1 MSKLWRVTQCANE
14 WKEVAWRLQVNGVKA
29 AGGHDIAQACACGFH
44 NPPPF
49 PRAHPRT
56 RLSTQELV
64 DKELHAKTMALACK
78 AHVFGTCPVAQAVL
92 QVLRDALPAP
102 LSSLLQPA
110 DVWLL
115 QLPQTDQ
122 PTAIN
127 PEAWSLTC
135 ALALYAMDRGHAY
148 LFSQRALVDV
158 ISRASNRAVAWFCY
172 LLSDVASFG
181 TVPNKWDLPPSQPF
195 FRCITS
201 PSCDISLPASTSL
214 EVHLTASLLALPI
227 DT

>member
-1 MSKLWRVTQCANE
+1 MSHE
-14 WKEVAWRLQVNGVKA
+14 S
-29 AGGHDIAQACACGFH
+29 AQISSH
-44 NPPPF
+44 
-49 PRAHPRT
+49 
-56 RLSTQELV
+56 S
-64 DKELHAKTMALACK
+64 
-78 AHVFGTCPVAQAVL
+78 GTLAQAVL

-115 QLPQTDQ
+115 QLPQSDQ

-135 ALALYAMDRGHAY
+135 ALALYAMDKGHAF
-148 LFSQRALVDV
+148 LFCQRALEDV

-195 FRCITS
+195 FRCITT
-201 PSCDISLPASTSL
+201 PSSDISLPASTHL
-214 EVHLTASLLALPI
+214 EVHSPASLLALPI